1 MLFKILKLF
10 GLDVRAEIAAVKDQI
25 EQRFD
30 EVADHARHAAVVAAV
45 VVALST
51 FAGLFCTMAIGVGL
65 IALYRTEAATYGV
78 DTALAVV
85 AAVLI
90 VAALIL
96 LGIALMVAKSSSR
109 ARASKAA
116 QDVAG
121 SAAAASA
128 TASAAPQAG
137 DLTEPL
143 AFLLA
148 LFAKDPKFGH
158 PALDEFVGKLRTPAG
173 GKADE
178 GVEQALN
185 LIRNGDRTQLLVMLG
200 GAALVGWL
208 LAQSRLDAP
217 PRE

>member
-1 MLFKILKLF
+1 
-10 GLDVRAEIAAVKDQI
+10 
-25 EQRFD
+25 
-30 EVADHARHAAVVAAV
+30 
-45 VVALST
+45 
-51 FAGLFCTMAIGVGL
+51 
-65 IALYRTEAATYGV
+65 V